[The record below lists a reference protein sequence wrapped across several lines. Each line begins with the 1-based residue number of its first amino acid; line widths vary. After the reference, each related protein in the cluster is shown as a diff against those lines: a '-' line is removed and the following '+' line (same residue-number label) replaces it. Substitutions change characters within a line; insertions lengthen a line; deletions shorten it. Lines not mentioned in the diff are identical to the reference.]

1 MNDPESIDL
10 LLEDFPD
17 LAHPKEVADLLR
29 VRLNTVNQWIRE
41 GRLLSINAGRRVN
54 RIMKPKLREFLLHAD
69 EMQDDDGDPVEVEA
83 VEAEAA
89 EKEKDSD

>member
-69 EMQDDDGDPVEVEA
+69 EMQDDDSDPVEVEA
-83 VEAEAA
+83 VEDETA